1 MFARTQI
8 TKCLAAASV
17 LVLLWIT
24 PGQAAKTSG
33 QKVDAGTF
41 SVLMNGKRVATET
54 FSITQDANGSVVNSE
69 FHGEGDSAAQSSTL
83 ELTAAGELKKY
94 EWKELS
100 PGKAQET
107 VTPDDKFLMERFS
120 ANPGDKQQE
129 QPFILPSSTSILDD
143 YVFVHREV
151 LAWKYLA
158 TGCRQTKGFTEC
170 ALNQRSLFGT
180 LNPHQRASMPVS
192 VEYAG
197 REKISVHGVDQELI
211 RINLKSDAGD
221 WALWL
226 DDQYKVRRM
235 SIPAENTEILRD

>member
-1 MFARTQI
+1 MFARIQMT
-8 TKCLAAASV
+8 LFFAAAAA
-17 LVLLWIT
+17 LVWLAS
-24 PGQAAKTSG
+24 GQAWAAKASG

-41 SVLMNGKRVATET
+41 SVIMNGKRVASET

-69 FHGEGDSAAQSSTL
+69 FHGEGDSAAQASTL

-120 ANPGDKQQE
+120 ANPGDKLQE
-129 QPFILPSSTSILDD
+129 QPFILPNSTSVLDD
-143 YVFVHREV
+143 YVFIHREV

-158 TGCRQTKGFTEC
+158 TGCRQTKGIPEC
-170 ALNQRSLFGT
+170 PLNQRSLFGT

-197 REKISVHGVDQELI
+197 REKVSVHGVDQELI

-226 DDQYKVRRM
+226 DDQFKVMRM
-235 SIPAENTEILRD
+235 SIPTENTEVLRD